1 MCEGYDRKDKKK
13 PTSYCLRMIKT
24 KSGRDR
30 IQGFTDTIQSHNEYK
45 IIAMEDTQG
54 QIERSLPKVGKNGR
68 RT

>member
-1 MCEGYDRKDKKK
+1 MCEGYDEKTKRSQHPMLTHD
-13 PTSYCLRMIKT
+13 KT

-54 QIERSLPKVGKNGR
+54 QIERSLPKVEKW
-68 RT
+68 